1 MLRYVFNH
9 EQDGYRFTGVF
20 KQTRIEEDRTHV
32 YELIDDKVQII
43 TPRSYLIVCRVS
55 YMKYYKGITADDMP
69 VNGGSYVTENND
81 AFEKNNFLRY
91 ADGNCYIFV
100 ETKCNH
106 VHTADNA
113 FAKKIALE
121 QIDPAYKNKDSIDGV
136 RVVLM
141 AFSPVLK
148 KNVVVGWY
156 DNATVYR
163 SRIVEPDKTYMMKCS
178 FADEHLIPDAD
189 RTFVVPRAQ
198 GNDFGIGQSNFRYI
212 QKVAAAKEYEEQL
225 VEYIES
231 IEDSV

>member
-1 MLRYVFNH
+1 
-9 EQDGYRFTGVF
+9 
-20 KQTRIEEDRTHV
+20 
-32 YELIDDKVQII
+32 
-43 TPRSYLIVCRVS
+43 
-55 YMKYYKGITADDMP
+55 MKYYKGITADDMP

-106 VHTADNA
+106 AHTADNA

-121 QIDPAYKNKDSIDGV
+121 QIDPAYKNQDSIDGV

-148 KNVVVGWY
+148 KNVFVGWY